1 MRRTTICRSS
11 VARRVALIG
20 LLACTG
26 RLAAQQPAPAA
37 PPPQGQPLA
46 APPATHIIQ
55 QGETLWGLAR
65 QFLGDPL
72 LWAEIYRLNTDVVED
87 PHWIFPGEELR
98 LVASEQPAA
107 APGAAAPGAGNIA
120 VTPGV
125 DSARGARRA
134 PAAVPAV
141 ETPTIFASR
150 PTPSQ
155 DLNTIEL
162 RDEQAYRAVRAGEY
176 YASGFIADRRTLPSG
191 TLVGPV
197 ERAAI
202 RRLSTRSS
210 AALYST
216 VVVTP
221 PQGEAYRRGDML
233 LVYSVDQQLRGFG
246 DLIKPLGLLQVLTEA
261 NAGQGGTARVM
272 SLFGAVNDGEL
283 LTKIEPFR
291 FVSSA
296 RAQPIDSG
304 VVGQVIALRSGRELT
319 SVQDIVYIDRGADDG
334 LKLGDIFRLSSA
346 PAAGPVREQAEALVV
361 HTDAKTATL
370 VVLQVTQPDIRA
382 GAATGATAR
391 QIRRMPS

>member
-1 MRRTTICRSS
+1 MRRTTICRSE
-11 VARRVALIG
+11 VARLVALIG
-20 LLACTG
+20 LLACAG

-37 PPPQGQPLA
+37 SPPQGQPLA

-98 LVASEQPAA
+98 LVASEQAAPAA
-107 APGAAAPGAGNIA
+107 EAPGVGNIA

-150 PTPSQ
+150 PAPSQ

-162 RDEQAYRAVRAGEY
+162 RDEQAYRSVRAGEY

-216 VVVTP
+216 VVVTA
-221 PQGEAYRRGDML
+221 PQGEGYRRGDLL
-233 LVYSVDQQLRGFG
+233 LVYGVDQQLRGFG
-246 DLIKPLGLLQVLTEA
+246 DLIEPLGLLQVLTEA
-261 NAGQGGTARVM
+261 NASQSGTARVM
-272 SLFGAVNDGEL
+272 SLYGAVSNGEL

-291 FVSSA
+291 FASSA

-304 VVGQVIALRSGRELT
+304 VVGQVIALRGERELT
-319 SVQDIVYIDRGADDG
+319 SVQDILYINRGADDG
-334 LKLGDIFRLSSA
+334 LKPGDVLRISSA
-346 PAAGPVREQAEALVV
+346 PAAGPVREQAKALVV
-361 HTDAKTATL
+361 RTNAKTATL

-382 GAATGATAR
+382 GATAR
-391 QIRRMPS
+391 QFRRMPS